1 MVTKRT
7 GAAFSVRFL
16 RNGDKIEFDR
26 IIKKEN
32 GQGTSLFQIIDTT
45 SGDVSPNW
53 ATNASERPII
63 SLSPRTAAGF
73 GVAVNSVIWKIN
85 GQALAFTYEGDTWVW
100 ASGSSSS
107 GYMARIHE
115 GNYELKIC
123 KNLATTTDLTAK
135 TIEYEVNYTSG
146 NITETFRDSVECP
159 VYIVGSN
166 SHIVQIAV
174 DAVNSAHTAGG
185 ITLGNHEYWN
195 GTAWVST
202 IISQTTLRTTCY
214 YGTSAVTIGSGGYTM
229 QWYQDGVA
237 IPGATA
243 STLTVTRAMVE
254 GGSIFIA
261 KLMKDGNVVGQDGQR
276 INDNADEWQVDA
288 SPASAGSNC
297 VSVVKNADGS
307 YTQKNAVYN
316 LVLMRN
322 GNTATGITA
331 TFTSQIF
338 DALGLLKATVTGA
351 TVTIT
356 PAHCLLNKSDSI
368 DVGSPDAIYDDVDVQ
383 VTAEFSD

>member
-1 MVTKRT
+1 
-7 GAAFSVRFL
+7 
-16 RNGDKIEFDR
+16 
-26 IIKKEN
+26 
-32 GQGTSLFQIIDTT
+32 
-45 SGDVSPNW
+45 
-53 ATNASERPII
+53 
-63 SLSPRTAAGF
+63 
-73 GVAVNSVIWKIN
+73 
-85 GQALAFTYEGDTWVW
+85 
-100 ASGSSSS
+100 
-107 GYMARIHE
+107 
-115 GNYELKIC
+115 
-123 KNLATTTDLTAK
+123 
-135 TIEYEVNYTSG
+135 
-146 NITETFRDSVECP
+146 
-159 VYIVGSN
+159 
-166 SHIVQIAV
+166 
-174 DAVNSAHTAGG
+174 
-185 ITLGNHEYWN
+185 
-195 GTAWVST
+195 
-202 IISQTTLRTTCY
+202 
-214 YGTSAVTIGSGGYTM
+214 
-229 QWYQDGVA
+229 
-237 IPGATA
+237 
-243 STLTVTRAMVE
+243 MVE

-338 DALGLLKATVTGA
+338 DALGLLKATVEGA

>member
-53 ATNASERPII
+53 DTNASERPII

-73 GVAVNSVIWKIN
+73 GVAVNSVTWKIN

-115 GNYELKIC
+115 GSYELKIC

-159 VYIVGSN
+159 VYIAGSN
-166 SHIVQIAV
+166 SHIVQMLSMPSIPP
-174 DAVNSAHTAGG
+174 TPK
-185 ITLGNHEYWN
+185 E
-195 GTAWVST
+195 VS
-202 IISQTTLRTTCY
+202 R
-214 YGTSAVTIGSGGYTM
+214 
-229 QWYQDGVA
+229 
-237 IPGATA
+237 
-243 STLTVTRAMVE
+243 
-254 GGSIFIA
+254 
-261 KLMKDGNVVGQDGQR
+261 
-276 INDNADEWQVDA
+276 
-288 SPASAGSNC
+288 
-297 VSVVKNADGS
+297 
-307 YTQKNAVYN
+307 
-316 LVLMRN
+316 
-322 GNTATGITA
+322 
-331 TFTSQIF
+331 
-338 DALGLLKATVTGA
+338 
-351 TVTIT
+351 
-356 PAHCLLNKSDSI
+356 
-368 DVGSPDAIYDDVDVQ
+368 
-383 VTAEFSD
+383 